1 MGKNRY
7 CFTSFHLTFNSVHF
21 IGKYPG
27 MTFHDPP
34 TDLFSQ
40 VNFYH
45 GAKVTVAGILKM
57 NYFSSRQFV
66 FIIALAV
73 LLTTLPLQSIFKKM
87 RQKDMKEA
95 NERAKMQ
102 NAEEPEVGINADEN
116 MSGTTHLSEPVTDE
130 PELETLR
137 NELGEMKDKFIRK
150 VAEFEN
156 FKKRS
161 LKERMELIQTA
172 GKEVIVDMLEVLD
185 DCERAEKQ
193 MSTLDEKAKEGVML
207 VFNKL
212 KSLLTAKGLKPM
224 ETINKEFDPDI
235 HEAITE
241 IPAPTEGQKGK
252 VIDEIQ
258 KGYYLNDKIIRY
270 AKVVVGK

>member
-1 MGKNRY
+1 
-7 CFTSFHLTFNSVHF
+7 
-21 IGKYPG
+21 
-27 MTFHDPP
+27 
-34 TDLFSQ
+34 
-40 VNFYH
+40 
-45 GAKVTVAGILKM
+45 
-57 NYFSSRQFV
+57 
-66 FIIALAV
+66 
-73 LLTTLPLQSIFKKM
+73 M

-95 NERAKMQ
+95 KEQAKMQ
-102 NAEEPEVGINADEN
+102 QQEESGVGINADEN
-116 MSGTTHLSEPVTDE
+116 MSGTTHLNEPVTNE
-130 PELETLR
+130 PEIEILR
-137 NELGEMKDKFIRK
+137 NELGEMKDKYIRK

-172 GKEVIVDMLEVLD
+172 GKEVIVDLLEVLD
-185 DCERAEKQ
+185 DAERAEKQ
-193 MSTLDEKAKEGVML
+193 LNTSDDISQVKEGVML

-212 KSLLTAKGLKPM
+212 KSLLNAKGLKPM
-224 ETINKEFDPDI
+224 ETINKDFNPDI

-241 IPAPTEGQKGK
+241 IPAPSEELKGK